1 MYHKACTCSFLS
13 KSVHVMVKNIAQ
25 HILKHLNR
33 YDIGC
38 VIGMQSINMYKLGL
52 LCGSACFSRPSH
64 VVDARAGCLIR
75 PVSELIVKGI
85 LLLLCG
91 HASCTNMGISHA
103 KHSTKKG
110 RSMVWMPS
118 NRYSLQQSRQGIF
131 ASFSLQCTLDSSC
144 PIYWTTIPSIHPWPP
159 LVNVA
164 LWVMGWLYSAL
175 KQLRSW
181 IQPECVQPRALDV
194 NELAFLQPEAKQ
206 ILFTLSFETTAK
218 AGILLITLKYMGQQ
232 WTCRKGLFWGIQA
245 SS

>member
-1 MYHKACTCSFLS
+1 
-13 KSVHVMVKNIAQ
+13 MVKNIAQ
-25 HILKHLNR
+25 HILKHPNR

-38 VIGMQSINMYKLGL
+38 VIGMHSINMYKLGL

-75 PVSELIVKGI
+75 PVPELIVKGI
-85 LLLLCG
+85 LLLLCS

-103 KHSTKKG
+103 KHSMKKG
-110 RSMVWMPS
+110 RLVVWMPS
-118 NRYSLQQSRQGIF
+118 NRYSLQPEQAEHFCIF
-131 ASFSLQCTLDSSC
+131 LFAMHPRC

-181 IQPECVQPRALDV
+181 IQPECVQPRALNV

-206 ILFTLSFETTAK
+206 ILSTLSFETTAK
-218 AGILLITLKYMGQQ
+218 AGILLITLKHMGQQ
-232 WTCRKGLFWGIQA
+232 WTCRKGLFRGIQA